1 MRHRMILQ
9 RKQVINFLTAWERR
23 NFIAKRTKDHEET
36 APQLLSCAFE
46 ECNSILTLRRGFSVK
61 LESQFLGGAMVRGK
75 AIACLLAGLCLLIVL
90 PGSAFGDET
99 PAHHHDATEKLGN
112 ISFPISCA
120 ADVQKPFERG
130 VALMHSFG
138 YEEAEAQFME
148 ITQKDPACAI
158 AHWGVALSLFHQIWE
173 RPDESTLKRG
183 WSEMEMAQKLGTK
196 TDREQGYISALSEFY
211 RDYGS
216 RDHLQRAA
224 AYSDA
229 MGKLYA
235 KYPDDFEAGAFYGL
249 SLLAAEPPG
258 DKSLAARKHA
268 VAVLNPLFLRQPD
281 HPGLAHYI
289 IHACDSPAM
298 APFGLDAARRYASIA
313 SSSAH
318 AVHMPSHIFA
328 RLGLWQEDIDANL
341 KSVALA
347 HPATEMYMHGHELH
361 AMHFLI
367 YAYLQTGQDEAAK
380 RAVDD
385 AKQIIASAPKT
396 DDDMGMLEY
405 YGFAAAHFP
414 ALYALEMRHWSDLAG
429 LEPAASAAP
438 DKQSITFWARTIGAA
453 QQGDVE
459 GTRSNAQK
467 FDASEEA
474 TRKTKNAYTLDG
486 PDFPRGE
493 VHAWLAFV
501 EKRND
506 DALRQMREV
515 ADLQDKV
522 GKREVDIPAREMLA
536 DMLLTLNLP
545 QEALAEYES
554 ALKTDPNR
562 FNGLAGAAR
571 AAEMTHQSEKA
582 NTYYAQ
588 LLKNCNDGKNS
599 ARPELA
605 RAKTVAAKTGM

>member
-1 MRHRMILQ
+1 MI
-9 RKQVINFLTAWERR
+9 KGTA
-23 NFIAKRTKDHEET
+23 
-36 APQLLSCAFE
+36 
-46 ECNSILTLRRGFSVK
+46 V
-61 LESQFLGGAMVRGK
+61 
-75 AIACLLAGLCLLIVL
+75 ACLLACVCVL
-90 PGSAFGDET
+90 FSLQGSVLGDDT
-99 PAHHHDATEKLGN
+99 PAHHHDAGEKLGKV
-112 ISFPISCA
+112 SFPISCA
-120 ADVQKPFERG
+120 PESQKPFERG

-138 YEEAEAQFME
+138 YEEAQAQFVE
-148 ITQKDPACAI
+148 ITQKDPACAM
-158 AHWGVALSLFHQIWE
+158 AHWGIALSLFHQIWE
-173 RPDESTLKRG
+173 RPDEPSLKRG
-183 WSEMEMAQKLGTK
+183 WSEMEQAQKFDAK
-196 TDREQGYISALSEFY
+196 TDRERGYISALSEFY
-211 RDYGS
+211 RDYGT
-216 RDHLQRAA
+216 RDHMQRAT

-229 MGKLYA
+229 MGKLYE
-235 KYPDDFEAGAFYGL
+235 KYPNDLEAGAFYGL
-249 SLLAAEPPG
+249 SLLAAEPPA
-258 DKSLAARKHA
+258 DKSLAARKKA

-298 APFGLDAARRYASIA
+298 APLGLEAARRYAAIA

-347 HPATEMYMHGHELH
+347 HPASEMYMHGHELH

-367 YAYLQTGQDEAAK
+367 YAYLQTGQDESAK
-380 RAVDD
+380 RVVDD
-385 AKQIIASAPKT
+385 SKQIIASAPKT
-396 DDDMGMLEY
+396 GDDNGMLEY
-405 YGFAAAHFP
+405 YGFATAHFP
-414 ALYALEMRHWSDLAG
+414 ALYALEMRHWSDLAA
-429 LEPAASAAP
+429 LEPAAGATP
-438 DKQSITFWARTIGAA
+438 DLQSITYWARTIGTA

-459 GTRSNAQK
+459 ATRSNAQK
-467 FDASEEA
+467 FDDAEEA

-493 VHAWLAFV
+493 VHAWLAFA
-501 EKRND
+501 EKKND

-536 DMLLTLNLP
+536 DMLLTLNRP

-554 ALKTDPNR
+554 ALKIDPNR

-571 AAEMTHQSEKA
+571 SAEMAHQTEKA

-588 LLKNCNDGKNS
+588 LLNNCDDGRNS
-599 ARPELA
+599 ERPELA
-605 RAKTVAAKTGM
+605 RAKTMVSKNGL